1 MAITFTVYRP
11 DYSCHLCTPRTS
23 EKVEPINIFRENLRK
38 KTGKLGPFDTIGWL
52 RLCQDSS
59 GSNQY
64 EKGGTL

>member
-11 DYSCHLCTPRTS
+11 DYSCHLCTPRSS

-38 KTGKLGPFDTIGWL
+38 KTGKLGPFDTIGLL